1 MSAEQPERSV
11 VIRSTIVT
19 AVLTIVFL
27 TLALLF
33 WGWSSADIVEE
44 TPVGW
49 LRNYNEYVLY
59 VLEIL
64 SLFLTYVFLTTTVV
78 NLKLGF
84 TGVRAGWTEL
94 VLILILIAGIA
105 YAMFGGNIMAVTVV
119 AMLAFIGY
127 LYLLQR

>member
-1 MSAEQPERSV
+1 M
-11 VIRSTIVT
+11 T
-19 AVLTIVFL
+19 AVLTILFL

-49 LRNYNEYVLY
+49 LRNFNEYVLY

-105 YAMFGGNIMAVTVV
+105 YAMFGGPIMAVTVV